1 MIIKPFTQICLAV
14 YPNAVKCG
22 KVIFLKNKLNFNR
35 ATTKI
40 LFLFKKKD
48 ILVITYIHIS
58 CIWFYFHFSFVT
70 IWDYKGNKCIS
81 TFNFVIILKSK

>member
-40 LFLFKKKD
+40 LFIFLKK
-48 ILVITYIHIS
+48 
-58 CIWFYFHFSFVT
+58 
-70 IWDYKGNKCIS
+70 
-81 TFNFVIILKSK
+81 TFL

>member
-22 KVIFLKNKLNFNR
+22 KVIFFLNKLNFNR

-40 LFLFKKKD
+40 LFLFKKKT
-48 ILVITYIHIS
+48 L
-58 CIWFYFHFSFVT
+58 
-70 IWDYKGNKCIS
+70 
-81 TFNFVIILKSK
+81 